1 MTTPNLPTQISNAIA
16 ARGLTLY
23 GASQIIG
30 AETDEALKTVHYRLT
45 RYTSDTPPESIRQL
59 EETLDALGYRLEIVG
74 K

>member
-1 MTTPNLPTQISNAIA
+1 MANLPTQISEAIA

-30 AETDEALKTVHYRLT
+30 AETDEPLKQVHYRLS
-45 RYTSDTPPESIRQL
+45 RYTQNVPRSIRQL
-59 EETLDALGYRLEIVG
+59 EEALEALGYRLEIVE